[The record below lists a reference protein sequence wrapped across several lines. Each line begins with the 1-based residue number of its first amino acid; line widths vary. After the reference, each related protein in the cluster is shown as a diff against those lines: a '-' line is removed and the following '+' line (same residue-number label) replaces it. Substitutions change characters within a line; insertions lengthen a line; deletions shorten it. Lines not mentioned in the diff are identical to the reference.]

1 MFLIYR
7 ILLNLTLIFSPL
19 IILVRL
25 LRNKEHPTRFREK
38 LGFYT
43 KKKVDGKLIWFHGA
57 SVGEVLS
64 VIPLIEKLEKNHKI
78 KQILITTNTLS
89 SSKVLSNLK
98 LYPSSFGKMN
108 GSALLFSVVLNN
120 SIFL

>member
-43 KKKVDGKLIWFHGA
+43 KKKLMENLYGFMGQV
-57 SVGEVLS
+57 SV
-64 VIPLIEKLEKNHKI
+64 K
-78 KQILITTNTLS
+78 
-89 SSKVLSNLK
+89 
-98 LYPSSFGKMN
+98 Y
-108 GSALLFSVVLNN
+108 
-120 SIFL
+120 